1 MYVEV
6 GGEEG
11 VCWSRWPS
19 RDPASSCP
27 GSRGGLPGGLCGV
40 RAADPRDSAPR
51 GHPGVPDRT
60 GAMWGR
66 AGVCILG
73 KTGLVGQPCVT
84 LGPVLLSP
92 TQIQEEIEAAC
103 EMLQDRCRR
112 LGSKI
117 RELLVLPIYAN
128 LPSDMQARI
137 FQPTP
142 PGARKVSW
150 RSPHSSSPMVHAV
163 SSEKEGMR
171 MPCATCVLAQLRG
184 WVAVSQP
191 LTAGAGEGDN
201 GRDREIVKCTVQKVS
216 VAEMQ

>member
-1 MYVEV
+1 
-6 GGEEG
+6 
-11 VCWSRWPS
+11 
-19 RDPASSCP
+19 
-27 GSRGGLPGGLCGV
+27 
-40 RAADPRDSAPR
+40 
-51 GHPGVPDRT
+51 
-60 GAMWGR
+60 MWGR

-73 KTGLVGQPCVT
+73 KTGLAGQPCVT
-84 LGPVLLSP
+84 LGSVLLSP

-150 RSPHSSSPMVHAV
+150 RSPHSSFPMVHAV
-163 SSEKEGMR
+163 SSEKEGTR
-171 MPCATCVLAQLRG
+171 MPCATCFLAQLQG

-191 LTAGAGEGDN
+191 VTAGAGEGDN
-201 GRDREIVKCTVQKVS
+201 SRDREIVKCMVQKVS

>member
-1 MYVEV
+1 
-6 GGEEG
+6 
-11 VCWSRWPS
+11 
-19 RDPASSCP
+19 
-27 GSRGGLPGGLCGV
+27 
-40 RAADPRDSAPR
+40 
-51 GHPGVPDRT
+51 
-60 GAMWGR
+60 MWGR

-73 KTGLVGQPCVT
+73 KTGLAGQPCVT
-84 LGPVLLSP
+84 LGSVLLSP

-150 RSPHSSSPMVHAV
+150 RSPHSSFPMVHAV
-163 SSEKEGMR
+163 SSEKEGTR
-171 MPCATCVLAQLRG
+171 MPCATCFLAQLRG

-191 LTAGAGEGDN
+191 VTAGAGEGDN
-201 GRDREIVKCTVQKVS
+201 SRDREIVKCMVQKVS